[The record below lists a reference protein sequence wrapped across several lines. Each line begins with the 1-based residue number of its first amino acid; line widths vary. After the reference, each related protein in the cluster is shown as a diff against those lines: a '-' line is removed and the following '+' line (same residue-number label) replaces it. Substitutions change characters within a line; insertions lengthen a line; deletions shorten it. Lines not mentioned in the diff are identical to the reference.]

1 MSWNRTTVFS
11 TFGSPPWAVPC
22 VRLFKCL
29 LRCLDAVL
37 LFFYWC
43 LGTQSSDHH
52 SKVMRRS
59 LVSSLLFIWSLRWV
73 SVIYINNSEVP
84 RVPWNVVDAFIL
96 HLIATKDTFK
106 MNNGHKNRRSKK
118 RYYNRLNQWN
128 NSDRLIIKHLRMNNV
143 HNTVY
148 LIDLFGSLAAAFS
161 FLSTRKWKSHHKKA
175 GKESWNC
182 SNPTLKIIL
191 YICNIS
197 HGIKKK

>member
-1 MSWNRTTVFS
+1 MQFYS
-11 TFGSPPWAVPC
+11 
-22 VRLFKCL
+22 
-29 LRCLDAVL
+29 
-37 LFFYWC
+37 FYWC

-161 FLSTRKWKSHHKKA
+161 FLSTRIWKSHHKKA
-175 GKESWNC
+175 GKESWNLLC
-182 SNPTLKIIL
+182 TDRYAREVQVIYVRFLSFQASWLFSAVITPVS
-191 YICNIS
+191 YAHQCQPRPW
-197 HGIKKK
+197 